1 MIPPNERVYVGI
13 DVPTAREA
21 CHLVSRLASSGC
33 GFKIGPHFVLD
44 EGFSQFITG
53 LCNLDNGRFFDQK
66 HLDIPETVRAAV
78 ASAARHRF
86 NYVTVHARSRKTL
99 EAAVAAAKGTSLN
112 VLGVPLLTS
121 DDEAFDTAVVRE
133 RIDWTIEAGCQGII
147 CSPPDVALARKLIPD
162 HFLIGTPGIVMD
174 GNSRDHTRVGPP
186 EQAIGDGANFIVVA
200 RYIIQ
205 ADDPVGALYRVIDRI
220 KRTG

>member
-1 MIPPNERVYVGI
+1 MLPPNERVYVGI
-13 DVPTAREA
+13 DVPTAKEA
-21 CHLVSRLASSGC
+21 CRLVGRLASSGC

-53 LCNLDNGRFFDQK
+53 LSNIDNGRFFDQK

-78 ASAARHRF
+78 ANAARHRF
-86 NYVTVHARSRKTL
+86 NYVTVHARSRKNL
-99 EAAVAAAKGTSLN
+99 EAAVKAVNGTSLN
-112 VLGVPLLTS
+112 VLAVPLLTS
-121 DDEAFDTAVVRE
+121 DDEAFDTAIVRE
-133 RIDWTIEAGCQGII
+133 RIDWTIAAGCQGII
-147 CSPPDVALARKLIPD
+147 CSPQDVTLARKLIPD

-174 GNSRDHTRVGPP
+174 DHNSRDHARFGTP

-220 KRTG
+220 K